1 MNMQD
6 AGSRDNQQ
14 KRAKSN
20 NEEDY
25 EGDLINQL
33 PDGIPV
39 AILSKLPIN
48 DAARTS
54 ILSRKWRNL

>member
-25 EGDLINQL
+25 EGDLINKL

>member
-1 MNMQD
+1 MQD
-6 AGSRDNQQ
+6 AGSRDYKQ
-14 KRAKSN
+14 KRSKAN

-25 EGDLINQL
+25 EGDLINKL

-48 DAARTS
+48 EAARTS